1 MSRVGAELRL
11 LGRDAR
17 VRWIGTVLVLLMA
30 VTGLGAWQ
38 AARQAGDEVSRIITA
53 ERARWLGQ
61 DAKNPHSA
69 DHYGLWVFRPS
80 SPLAILDPGTEPR
93 MGRMVRIEAH
103 LFNEAVY
110 RAVQDAGPFNRA
122 GLSDVSDIVG
132 LVVPLVAL
140 LLGFAAFAA
149 DRERGTLRLA
159 LGNGAPPG
167 PLFAARF
174 TALTLV
180 LLTLVCLPLLALGSV
195 AIASLGTEGWQ
206 AWPRLFAWVAVQ
218 AVYGAIFLL
227 VAMLASL
234 LARTAR
240 GALTISLAA
249 WIALCLVAP
258 RLATAGM
265 EMVQPAPSYR
275 ETRLRIEADM
285 RPHKSAESNETR
297 AQEALARYGVS
308 DPRELPVDL
317 RGLMMVE
324 NDHHAFAVYD
334 REVGA
339 FFATLA
345 ARESAFGWA
354 GLLSPRVA
362 LQRVSEA
369 LAGTDFAQHAHFVW
383 SAEAYRRTISE
394 RMNAEIRDNPQHD
407 GHPLLA
413 GPDLWRAIP
422 PFAAAPLPLSRSLGE
437 IGVPTAILG
446 LWLALL
452 TAVSIPLIRRV
463 AP

>member
-1 MSRVGAELRL
+1 VRL
-11 LGRDAR
+11 LWRDTR
-17 VRWIGTVLVLLMA
+17 VRWIGAVLVLLMA

-38 AARQAGDEVSRIITA
+38 AARDYGAEVARVTAA
-53 ERARWLGQ
+53 ERVRWLRQ

-80 SPLAILDPGTEPR
+80 SPLSVLDPGTEPQT
-93 MGRMVRIEAH
+93 GRMVRIEAH
-103 LFNEAVY
+103 LFNDAVY
-110 RAVQDAGPFNRA
+110 RAVQDAGPFDRA

-180 LLTLVCLPLLALGSV
+180 LVALVGLPLLALGGWAFATLV
-195 AIASLGTEGWQ
+195 TEGWQ
-206 AWPRLFAWVAVQ
+206 PWPRLLAWVAVQ
-218 AVYGAIFLL
+218 AVYATVFLL

-234 LARTAR
+234 VASTAR
-240 GALTISLAA
+240 GALTISLVV
-249 WIALCLVAP
+249 WVALCLVAP
-258 RLATAGM
+258 RLATAGL
-265 EMVQPAPSYR
+265 ETISPAPSYR
-275 ETRLRIEADM
+275 ETRQRIDADL
-285 RPHKSAESNETR
+285 RPHRSAESGDAR

-308 DPRELPVDL
+308 DPKELPVDL

-324 NDHHAFAVYD
+324 NDYHAFAVYD
-334 REVGA
+334 RELGG
-339 FFATLA
+339 FFAALA
-345 ARESAFGWA
+345 AREAAFGWA
-354 GLLSPRVA
+354 GLLSPRIA

-383 SAEAYRRTISE
+383 SAEAYR
-394 RMNAEIRDNPQHD
+394 
-407 GHPLLA
+407 G
-413 GPDLWRAIP
+413 G
-422 PFAAAPLPLSRSLGE
+422 SRS
-437 IGVPTAILG
+437 A
-446 LWLALL
+446 
-452 TAVSIPLIRRV
+452 
-463 AP
+463 

>member
-1 MSRVGAELRL
+1 MRRVGAELAL
-11 LGRDAR
+11 LWRDAR
-17 VRWIGTVLVLLMA
+17 VRWIGAVLVLLMT

-38 AARQAGDEVSRIITA
+38 SARQSGAEVARVTAA

-69 DHYGLWVFRPS
+69 DHYGLWAFRLS
-80 SPLAILDPGTEPR
+80 SPLAVLDPGTEPY

-103 LFNEAVY
+103 LFNDAVY
-110 RAVQDAGPFNRA
+110 RAAQDAGPFDRA

-167 PLFAARF
+167 PLFAARLA
-174 TALTLV
+174 ALTLV
-180 LLTLVCLPLLALGSV
+180 LVVLVCLPLLALGGV
-195 AIASLGTEGWQ
+195 AVASLGTEGWQ
-206 AWPRLFAWVAVQ
+206 AWPRLVAWVGVQ
-218 AVYGAIFLL
+218 AVYGSTFLL

-240 GALTISLAA
+240 GALTLSLAV
-249 WIALCLVAP
+249 WVALCVVAP

-265 EMVQPAPSYR
+265 AVVSPAPSYR
-275 ETRLRIEADM
+275 EARLRIEADL
-285 RPHKSAESNETR
+285 RPHRSAESSDAR

-308 DPRELPVDL
+308 DPQELPVDL

-334 REVGA
+334 RELGA
-339 FFATLA
+339 FFAALSA
-345 ARESAFGWA
+345 QDAAFGWA
-354 GLLSPRVA
+354 GLLSPRIA
-362 LQRVSEA
+362 LQQVSQG

-383 SAEAYRRTISE
+383 SAEAYRRAISE
-394 RMNAEIRDNPQHD
+394 RMNAEIRDNPRRD
-407 GHPLLA
+407 GSALLA
-413 GPDLWRAIP
+413 GPDLWRVIP
-422 PFAAAPLPLSRSLGE
+422 AFSYTPLPLSRSFSE
-437 IGVPTAILG
+437 VRVPALALG

-452 TAVSIPLIRRV
+452 AAASVPLIRRL